1 MIKRYSRYKEL
12 RNTITEYLIKVLDDQ
27 ELTSKR
33 NRQRT
38 YDHFGFE
45 FGCWLLFVWGRGGG
59 TAADKLVII
68 IPKDGEGE
76 DTEEEKEEKTT
87 QE

>member
-1 MIKRYSRYKEL
+1 ML
-12 RNTITEYLIKVLDDQ
+12 LDDQ
-27 ELTSKR
+27 ELTSSS

-38 YDHFGFE
+38 YDGIGFDFGC
-45 FGCWLLFVWGRGGG
+45 CWLLFVWGRGRGS
-59 TAADKLVII
+59 AAGKLVII